1 MPLGLERG
9 GRATERTSLA
19 TGVTTEGADN
29 YEQSQTMFS
38 EPTCVSSLGDN
49 PPPYDLVVQQRQ
61 PSAPPAHAIA
71 QPDQTG
77 EPPSYFET
85 VCR

>member
-1 MPLGLERG
+1 MPLRLERG
-9 GRATERTSLA
+9 GRATTITEGTSLA

-61 PSAPPAHAIA
+61 PSAPPAPPA
-71 QPDQTG
+71 PPG
-77 EPPSYFET
+77 EPPCCFET